1 MTLLKPRYWMIVPAA
16 GKGRRFGA
24 AVPKQF
30 HLLRDD
36 PVAQHTL
43 SRLLSVDCIE
53 HIVVPCDTESDRWS
67 MVDAVTSSKVDL
79 TSGGKSRANS
89 VFNGLEHLQA
99 VADPMDWVLVHDI
112 ARPCV
117 SVCDIHKLISTL
129 DNNLVGGIL
138 AAPVRETLKRV
149 NPDQSVQETLSR
161 DSFRL
166 AQTPQMFR
174 YGLLY
179 EAMSTLLNDGEEPTD
194 EASAMEYV
202 GHTVSVVDGRTDNIK
217 VTSAEDLV
225 IAEAILDSQEK
236 SLCE

>member
-1 MTLLKPRYWMIVPAA
+1 MTVVTPRYWMIVPAA
-16 GKGRRFGA
+16 GRGHRFGA

-30 HLLRDD
+30 HLLRNK

-43 SRLLSVDCIE
+43 NRLLSVDTIGQ
-53 HIVVPCDTESDRWS
+53 ITVPCDTQSEHWAT
-67 MVDAVTSSKVDL
+67 VDAVNSSKIDL
-79 TSGGKSRANS
+79 VSGGKSRANS

-117 SVCDIHKLISTL
+117 SVSDINKLISTL
-129 DNNLVGGIL
+129 NNNSVGGIL

-149 NPDQSVQETLSR
+149 NPDHSIQETLSR
-161 DSFRL
+161 ASYRL

-179 EAMSTLLNDGEEPTD
+179 NAMSVLLDRGEEPTD
-194 EASAMEYV
+194 EASAMEYG
-202 GHTVSVVDGRTDNIK
+202 GHTVSVIDGRTDNIK
-217 VTSAEDLV
+217 ITSAEDLL
-225 IAEAILDSQEK
+225 IAEAILNSQEK

>member
-129 DNNLVGGIL
+129 DNNVVGGIL
-138 AAPVRETLKRV
+138 AAPVR
-149 NPDQSVQETLSR
+149 
-161 DSFRL
+161 
-166 AQTPQMFR
+166 
-174 YGLLY
+174 
-179 EAMSTLLNDGEEPTD
+179 
-194 EASAMEYV
+194 
-202 GHTVSVVDGRTDNIK
+202 
-217 VTSAEDLV
+217 
-225 IAEAILDSQEK
+225 
-236 SLCE
+236 